1 MKHRDL
7 TRVLIIKNTLT
18 SRWPQLLARG
28 AALGVFLLIILSGLL
43 GTPVGNKN
51 LSIVLVWIAW
61 WAALILVLVPF
72 LGRAW
77 CSVCPLPLPGEWLQ
91 QGTLLGPQES
101 KQGLEK
107 GLRWPRKL
115 RNIWLQNSMFLVMTT
130 FSAVILI
137 RPAVT
142 AWLLLGLI
150 LVAAGISLLFRRR
163 AFCRYVCP
171 VGGFIGLY
179 SQVAPL
185 ELRVRDPAVCRDH
198 TQKTCITGSDEG
210 YGCPWNVY
218 PGGLTSN
225 TNCGLCMECLRT
237 CTRDNI
243 AFNLRKMGGDLA
255 QPRQG
260 RLDQAFKA
268 LIMLGSALAYTA
280 IMLGPWA
287 GLKEAAFALGS
298 LQWWIFIGSFL
309 AVVLVLMP
317 GLFYA
322 AARLARSLSPEP
334 GPVRE
339 TFNAYAA
346 ALIPL
351 GLSAWAAFSLSLLF
365 SSGSYVWPALS
376 DPLGWGWDLF
386 GTAGL
391 TWSPYLSGL
400 ASTLQAGLGLVG
412 LLGAGRSV
420 ENIRRDP
427 RTPRESWPVHLFCFL
442 ITIGL
447 LWLLIG

>member
-1 MKHRDL
+1 MNHL
-7 TRVLIIKNTLT
+7 NLIQVPALKKMLT
-18 SRWPQLLARG
+18 SRWPQLITRG
-28 AALGVFLLIILSGLL
+28 VALGVFLFIILSGLL

-51 LSIVLVWIAW
+51 LSIVLVWIVW

-77 CSVCPLPLPGEWLQ
+77 CSICPLPLPGEWLQ
-91 QGTLLGPQES
+91 QGAVLGPRTGMP
-101 KQGLEK
+101 GLDK
-107 GLRWPRKL
+107 GRRWPRKL
-115 RNIWLQNSMFLVMTT
+115 RNIWLQNGLFLLMAT
-130 FSAVILI
+130 FSAVILT

-150 LVAAGISLLFRRR
+150 LAAAGVSLLFRRR
-163 AFCRYVCP
+163 AFCRYLCP

-179 SQVAPL
+179 AQVAPL
-185 ELRVRDPAVCRDH
+185 ELRVRDAAVCRDH
-198 TQKTCITGSDEG
+198 TQKTCITGNEQG

-218 PGGLTSN
+218 PGGLTDN

-243 AFNLRKMGGDLA
+243 ALNLRAMGQDLI
-255 QPRQG
+255 QPQRYG
-260 RLDQAFKA
+260 LDQAFKA

-280 IMLGPWA
+280 VMLGPWA
-287 GLKEAAFALGS
+287 GLKAAAFAVGS
-298 LQWWIFIGSFL
+298 VQWGIFVGGFL
-309 AVVLVLMP
+309 ALVLVLIP

-322 AARLARSLSPEP
+322 AVRLTRDLSPEP

-339 TFNAYAA
+339 IFNAYAA
-346 ALIPL
+346 GLVPL
-351 GLSAWAAFSLSLLF
+351 GLGAWAAFSLSLLL
-365 SSGSYVWPALS
+365 SSGSYLWPALS

-386 GTAGL
+386 GTAGQA
-391 TWSPYLSGL
+391 WSPYLSEWAPTFQTGVM
-400 ASTLQAGLGLVG
+400 LVG
-412 LLGAGRSV
+412 LLGAGRTV

-427 RTPRESWPVHLFCFL
+427 RTSRESLPVHLFCLLVTMGF
-442 ITIGL
+442 